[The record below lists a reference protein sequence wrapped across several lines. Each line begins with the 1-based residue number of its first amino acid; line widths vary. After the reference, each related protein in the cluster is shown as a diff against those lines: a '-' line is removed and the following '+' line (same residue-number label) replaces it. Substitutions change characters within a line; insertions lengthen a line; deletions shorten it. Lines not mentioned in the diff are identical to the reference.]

1 MFCFLWRRHQVSS
14 SSASFPTFFYSK
26 SSIWCFILETHCITL
41 ITMWACMR
49 WDTLGYDYCWN
60 SIMQTAS
67 PNPYFCISII
77 VIVTSWWKQLL
88 HLSSAADLWWCVFT
102 FMSWR
107 SELSRHFLKK
117 SFLFVEPSSSRF
129 NCDWHDCFGAMTAV
143 MWLAERVVNNH
154 HTCWSIFT
162 FTRPFCMSR
171 CYTDMNQNNRFAWRR
186 PHGPC
191 ACHLTLVVALA
202 RSK

>member
-117 SFLFVEPSSSRF
+117 SFLFVELSSSRLTVIGTTVSELWQQR
-129 NCDWHDCFGAMTAV
+129 CDWLREYLIITT
-143 MWLAERVVNNH
+143 LADLYSPSLGPFACRAATQTWTKITGSHEDA
-154 HTCWSIFT
+154 HTVRAT
-162 FTRPFCMSR
+162 
-171 CYTDMNQNNRFAWRR
+171 
-186 PHGPC
+186 
-191 ACHLTLVVALA
+191 CHLTLVVALA
-202 RSK
+202 RLK